1 MGLPNFYLGLSGHLD
16 IAPDDLLELEF
27 FLTKKFI
34 IFSEKLYGYSQP
46 VLVTGL
52 ARGSDQLGALCA
64 LKAGWRIKAVL
75 PFPRDIYI
83 KSEDFENHYKE
94 KNIFS
99 ELLQHCND
107 DVIELISPSSQLDA
121 DISNLIDQSYR
132 NQSHY
137 IATMCDAVMVLWDG
151 VAFQAG
157 GCGTSYV
164 IYALNHKYKNM
175 DQDLLPL
182 EIIPIRRVTS
192 DLPAPD
198 RNINWSK
205 GFDQFFI

>member
-16 IAPDDLLELEF
+16 LNPEDLLELDIL
-27 FLTKKFI
+27 LTRKFRI
-34 IFSEKLYGYSQP
+34 LSEHLIGYSQP

-75 PFPRDIYI
+75 PFPLDVY
-83 KSEDFENHYKE
+83 KNSKDFETHYIE
-94 KNIFS
+94 KNLFS
-99 ELLQHCND
+99 ELLQHCNN
-107 DVIELISPSSQLDA
+107 DVIELISPTSQLDA
-121 DISNLIDQSYR
+121 DISNLIDQAYR

-151 VAFQAG
+151 VAFQSG

-164 IYALNHKYKNM
+164 VHALSHKYKNI

-182 EIIPIRRVTS
+182 EIIPVRRAAS
-192 DLPAPD
+192 DLPVPD

-205 GFDQFFI
+205 GFNQFFI